1 MACQETKPCSV
12 FIRDYDSEKSRLGI
26 VSRRVFVAGETDG
39 TVAPM
44 VQKLTLDRPDR
55 LAPID
60 PRTLGQD
67 ARRGVA
73 RGSRQADTSARSAL
87 LEALSRDVRTTLAL
101 VSGYSQTLLHIDLD
115 DQERA
120 RFLTRISSA
129 TEHVA
134 ELTNEML
141 SLTTSQDSG
150 RPACQPVALSGLLS
164 QLGRQLAEEEDPPR
178 LISKIPAEL
187 PLVSVDPLWI
197 VNVLRMLIATIGRGS
212 TEGRAVQIAART
224 VGEWVVVSARNG
236 DPPSAKATASAG
248 SPAIRRWLAPGGDR
262 AGAIGHRFDLQLPGE
277 DSSARPGLEFCRQLI
292 EAHGGR
298 IWIDEFPSGVG
309 VSFSLRR
316 YWSEASPTQR
326 REPKSLAGAVK
337 P

>member
-1 MACQETKPCSV
+1 M
-12 FIRDYDSEKSRLGI
+12 
-26 VSRRVFVAGETDG
+26 SRRVFVAGETDG
-39 TVAPM
+39 TVPPM

-55 LAPID
+55 LAPMD

-73 RGSRQADTSARSAL
+73 RGPHEADTSARSAL

-101 VSGYSQTLLHIDLD
+101 VSGYSQSLLHLNLD

-120 RFLTRISSA
+120 RFLTRISIA

-178 LISKIPAEL
+178 LISRIPADL
-187 PLVSVDPLWI
+187 PLVSADPLWI

-224 VGEWVVVSARNG
+224 VGEWVVLSAQKGDVLPLGATVS
-236 DPPSAKATASAG
+236 PG
-248 SPAIRRWLAPGGDR
+248 SPPTRRWPAPGGDR
-262 AGAIGHRFDLQLPGE
+262 AIGHRFDLQLPGE
-277 DSSARPGLEFCRQLI
+277 DSSSRPGLEFCRQLI

-298 IWIDEFPSGVG
+298 IWIDESPSGVG

-326 REPKSLAGAVK
+326 REPRSLAGAVK